1 MEIIL
6 PAAGLSTRFPGTR
19 PKYLLYDYT
28 GTLML
33 KRSLY
38 HYLGK
43 YPITVGILKEH
54 DDQYHASE
62 FIRNEL
68 GKDVKIVVLPERTSG
83 PADTVYQIIK
93 QANIDPSN
101 EIFIKD
107 CDSFFDH
114 EYSEG
119 NYVCVSKVTDHEV
132 LKRVGSKSFVI
143 SNEQNIIQN
152 IIEKTVVSDT
162 FCVGGYK
169 FESAQLFLETFER
182 LEKSNISE
190 VFVSHV
196 IQDCLHNKHIF
207 ETKDVSLYV
216 DVGTISD
223 WNEYNDRPVIFCDI
237 DGTLVKAQAKHG
249 PHDYYSPYTPL
260 ENNVKRII
268 ALHNKGCQIVFTTAR
283 PESARLITNNM
294 LKQLGFDT
302 FILLMNLNNSAR
314 VLINDY
320 NDANPYPRAT
330 AINIRRNED
339 NLGDFI

>member
-1 MEIIL
+1 MEVIL

-33 KRSLY
+33 KRSLQY
-38 HYLGK
+38 YLGK

-68 GKDVKIVVLPERTSG
+68 GNDVKIVVLPERTSG

-93 QANIDPSN
+93 HVGIDSES
-101 EIFIKD
+101 EIFVKD

-119 NYVCVSKVTDHEV
+119 NYVCVSKMADHDV
-132 LKRVGSKSFVI
+132 LKRINAKSFVI
-143 SNEQNIIQN
+143 SNEQNIIQS

-169 FESAQLFLETFER
+169 FESAKLFTDTFER
-182 LEKSNISE
+182 LKDNNIAE
-190 VFVSHV
+190 IFVSHI
-196 IQDCLHNKHIF
+196 IQDCLNSKHIF
-207 ETKDVSLYV
+207 ETKPVNMYV
-216 DVGTISD
+216 DVGTLSE
-223 WNEYNDRPVIFCDI
+223 WTEYNDKPVIFCDI
-237 DGTLVKAQAKHG
+237 DGTLIKAQAKHG
-249 PHDYYSPYTPL
+249 PNGYNSAYEPL
-260 ENNVKRII
+260 PNNVTRVL
-268 ALHNKGCQIVFTTAR
+268 ALQNKGCQLIFTTAR
-283 PESARLITNNM
+283 PESARDVTHNM
-294 LKQLGFDT
+294 LSELGFGSFT
-302 FILLMNLNNSAR
+302 LIMNLNNSSR

-320 NDANPYPRAT
+320 NQANPYPRAT
-330 AINIRRNED
+330 AINIKRNED